1 LILPVGNGTLVLGAY
16 YGFSELLQ
24 AGLIDKLPRFVAI
37 QAERCAPLE
46 QAFRKG
52 LETAEPVTNEG
63 TLAEGIAIAAPARH
77 RQILDIIYRTGGS
90 IISVGEEMIEPAR
103 AALAAKGYY
112 VELTTAINYAGYLKA
127 KVTIEANQKVVIP
140 LCGAGLKSG

>member
-1 LILPVGNGTLVLGAY
+1 MTGSACAY
-16 YGFSELLQ
+16 YDFSELFQ
-24 AGLIDKLPRFVAI
+24 AGLIEKLPRFVAV

-46 QAFRKG
+46 RALRKG
-52 LETAEPVTNEG
+52 LEAAEPVTNEG

-77 RQILDIIYRTGGS
+77 KQILDIIYKTCGS
-90 IISVGEEMIEPAR
+90 ILSVPEEAIEPAL
-103 AALAAKGYY
+103 AFLAARGYY

-127 KVTIEANQKVVIP
+127 KATIQADQKVVIP